1 MSVSNLFSYI
11 AMQAN
16 HPKLLVAILTLG
28 VFGIINTEM
37 GVVGL
42 IPLIAEI
49 YNVSVAQA
57 GWTVTLFAIAIAV
70 CGPVTPVLFSRFN
83 RKSLMLLCLSVFV
96 ASPMV
101 SAFTDS
107 FAVLLASRTIPAI
120 LHPVYVS
127 MAFTVAAQSV
137 PKHDSPKAIAKVFIG
152 VSAGMVLGVPFASFI
167 AGAYSYEVAM
177 LFFALVNALVFAL
190 TFAFVPSMPATATVS
205 HKEQYA
211 VLKRTGVWYA
221 LAAVIF
227 TNAATFGF
235 FSYMADF
242 LKSATLLDFGFV
254 SLVLFVY
261 GASNIVGNVLA
272 GKLLVSHT
280 VVTVRTTPWLI
291 AAVLALIFVLQ
302 SNAWAM
308 FAVIFVFGVLTGL
321 SSNNSQYLMT
331 EAASDAPEFA
341 NGLFLSA
348 ANCGTAVGTM
358 FCGLF
363 VSGLGVAY
371 SVFGALICLVLAVSA
386 VYLATGLTLKSK
398 IGGVRV
404 DAQAEAIR
412 S

>member
-1 MSVSNLFSYI
+1 
-11 AMQAN
+11 MQTN
-16 HPKLLVAILTLG
+16 HSKLLVVILTLG

-42 IPLIAEI
+42 IPWISEI

-57 GWTVTLFAIAIAV
+57 GWTVTLFAIAIAL

-83 RKSLMLLCLSVFV
+83 RKAVMLLCLSVFV
-96 ASPMV
+96 ASPLIG
-101 SAFTDS
+101 ALTQN
-107 FAVLLASRTIPAI
+107 FAVLLATRTIPAI

-167 AGAYSYEVAM
+167 AGAYSYEIAM
-177 LFFALVNALVFAL
+177 LFFAMVNAIVFAL
-190 TFAFVPSMPATATVS
+190 TFAFVPSMPATVTVS

-221 LAAVIF
+221 LATVIF
-227 TNAATFGF
+227 TNATTFGF

-242 LKSATLLDFGFV
+242 LKSATLLDFGLV
-254 SLVLFVY
+254 SLALFIY
-261 GASNIVGNVLA
+261 GASNIIGNVLA

-280 VVTVRTTPWLI
+280 VLTVRTTPWLI

-308 FAVIFVFGVLTGL
+308 FTVIFVFGILTGL

-348 ANCGTAVGTM
+348 ANCGTAIGTM

-371 SVFGALICLVLAVSA
+371 SVFGALICLVLAVLA
-386 VYLATGLTLKSK
+386 VYLSTGLSLKTK
-398 IGGVRV
+398 LAGV
-404 DAQAEAIR
+404 DMDTQSEAVR

>member
-1 MSVSNLFSYI
+1 
-11 AMQAN
+11 MQKS

-42 IPLIAEI
+42 IPMISEI

-70 CGPVTPVLFSRFN
+70 CGPITPVLFSRFN
-83 RKSLMLLCLSVFV
+83 RKAVMLLCLAVFV
-96 ASPMV
+96 ASPVV
-101 SAFTDS
+101 SAFTES

-137 PKHDSPKAIAKVFIG
+137 AKHESPKAIAKVFIG
-152 VSAGMVLGVPFASFI
+152 VSAGMVLGVPFASFL
-167 AGAYSYEVAM
+167 AGAYSYEAAM
-177 LFFALVNALVFAL
+177 LFFALINALVFGL
-190 TFAFVPSMPATATVS
+190 TLGFIPTMPATVTAS
-205 HKEQYA
+205 HTEQYA
-211 VLKRTGVWYA
+211 VLKRINVWFA

-227 TNAATFGF
+227 TNATTFGF

-242 LKSATLLDFGFV
+242 LKNVTLLNFATV
-254 SLVLFVY
+254 SLGLFVY
-261 GASNIVGNVLA
+261 GASNIVGNMLA

-280 VVTVRTTPWLI
+280 LLTVRVTPWLI
-291 AAVLALIFVLQ
+291 GIALISVFVFQ
-302 SNAWAM
+302 ANGWAM
-308 FAVIFVFGVLTGL
+308 FAVIFIFGVLTGL
-321 SSNNSQYLMT
+321 SSNNSQYLIT

-348 ANCGTAVGTM
+348 ANCGTAFGTM

-363 VSGLGVAY
+363 ISGLGVAY
-371 SVFGALICLVLAVSA
+371 SVFGALICLIVAVLS
-386 VYLATGLTLKSK
+386 VYLSTGLKLKTKTLQKSS
-398 IGGVRV
+398 I
-404 DAQAEAIR
+404 QTEAIR